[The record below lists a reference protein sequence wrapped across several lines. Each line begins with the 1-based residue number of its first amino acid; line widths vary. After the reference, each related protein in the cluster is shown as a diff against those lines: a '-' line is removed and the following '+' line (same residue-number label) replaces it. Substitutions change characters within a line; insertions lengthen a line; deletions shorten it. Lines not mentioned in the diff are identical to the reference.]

1 MKYTTLFVLYML
13 MSFST
18 ILYAQDIIHTINGED
33 IKAKVLT
40 VDEENIQYKKFSNPN
55 GPTYTMS
62 LIKILSI
69 DYENGESDVF
79 SPMQKSLISEDYG
92 DPTLPDLDYDNYHGF
107 LLEEGNVVYIPDGKT
122 VYEQA
127 GVDILRKLIDK
138 DKFWQLAARPEQA
151 HFALVYEVQT
161 KGRDH
166 LNPIFLQRREGFDPK
181 DIEYK
186 SLGLLLPLASFFL
199 QYGSLHSSEDPD
211 DNIEVA
217 EELYENILKIQEIIT
232 SNKEK
237 KWMKYFVKE

>member
-79 SPMQKSLISEDYG
+79 TPKQSIPVLGDYG

-107 LLEEGNVVYIPDGKT
+107 LLEEGNVVYIPDGRT
-122 VYEQA
+122 HYEQV
-127 GVDILRKLIDK
+127 GVDLLRKMIEK
-138 DKFWQLAARPEQA
+138 DKFWELAARPEQA
-151 HFALVYEVQT
+151 HFLIIYEVQT

-166 LNPIFLQRREGFDPK
+166 LNPAFLQRREGFTKIPSEL
-181 DIEYK
+181 EY
-186 SLGLLLPLASFFL
+186 FFSD
-199 QYGSLHSSEDPD
+199 YGYIISSEEPD
-211 DNIEVA
+211 DNIESA
-217 EELYENILKIQEIIT
+217 ERLYGSI
-232 SNKEK
+232 K
-237 KWMKYFVKE
+237 KVQRQIKNQKKRSWMKYYIKD